1 MVACPSGLR
10 STPRKRVWGKLHR
23 GFKSHRHRQFV
34 EFLRLKGRTSLTW
47 TFLIVLQ
54 PLKVKVMAELRRAN

>member
-34 EFLRLKGRTSLTW
+34 EFKRLDNEFVRRIQDRQSA
-47 TFLIVLQ
+47 VL
-54 PLKVKVMAELRRAN
+54 LADHAFGTDG